1 MNAKMIL
8 AGVMLTAAAGPA
20 SAFDPPA
27 FPLNDAQL
35 KALGQYEAAKG
46 IKAFAAGPEGQ
57 YSAQAGFASGII
69 AAREALKACDKDVP
83 EKSKR
88 CILIDLNGDP
98 VPLALQYAQMMR
110 IDEGRA
116 LDPVPLR
123 DLTFS
128 IDAWRAYQGFAEKGE
143 HKAFAMSLKGA
154 WARSWDAATLD
165 EAEKEALQAC
175 NRNEAAA
182 SAPCFIVARD
192 GTPIALD
199 QLKAK
204 PDLSVDGPNPKSP

>member
-1 MNAKMIL
+1 MNTKVIFVGL
-8 AGVMLTAAAGPA
+8 ALMTITGRAW
-20 SAFDPPA
+20 AFDPPA

-35 KALGQYEAAKG
+35 KAFEQYETAKR

-57 YSAQAGFASGII
+57 YSAQAGLASTIV

-83 EKSKR
+83 QKAKR

-110 IDEGRA
+110 IDEGQA
-116 LDPVPLR
+116 LQPVPLR
-123 DLTFS
+123 DLTFG
-128 IDAWRAYQGFAEKGE
+128 IDAWRAYQGFGEKGE
-143 HKAFAMSLKGA
+143 HKAFALSLKGA
-154 WARSWDAATLD
+154 WARSWDATTPA
-165 EAEKEALQAC
+165 EAEKEALEAC

-192 GTPIALD
+192 HALIPFE

-204 PDLSVDGPNPKSP
+204 PDLSVDGPKSQ